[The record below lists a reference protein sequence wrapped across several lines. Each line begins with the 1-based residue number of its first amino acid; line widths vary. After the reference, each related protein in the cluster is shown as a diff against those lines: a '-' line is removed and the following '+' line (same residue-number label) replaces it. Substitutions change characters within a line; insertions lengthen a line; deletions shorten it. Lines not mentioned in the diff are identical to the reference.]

1 MGRVSSDMYAN
12 DSIELLQ
19 KSGIDF
25 RRHEEN
31 GIDIATFGE
40 VLITSG
46 FVLFDEVHWISF
58 HRCGH
63 SLLYHAQARCCV
75 PGGSSTV
82 IIVCTILGT
91 C

>member
-1 MGRVSSDMYAN
+1 MYAN

-40 VLITSG
+40 ILITSG

-58 HRCGH
+58 HRYF
-63 SLLYHAQARCCV
+63 LLIQME
-75 PGGSSTV
+75 STRRV
-82 IIVCTILGT
+82 TERGMLLIACMISGT
-91 C
+91 Y